1 MEENKF
7 QAAPAADFDWDAY
20 ENGDVVTKEEKAE
33 LTAQYDN
40 TLNKVKDKEVVMG
53 TIISMNKREVVV
65 NIGFK
70 SDGIIPMSEFRY
82 NPDLKV
88 GDQVEVYIESQ
99 EDKKGQLILS
109 HKAARASRSWDR
121 VNEALNNEEIIKGD
135 VKCRTKG
142 GMIVDVFGI

>member
-88 GDQVEVYIESQ
+88 GDQVEEI
-99 EDKKGQLILS
+99 
-109 HKAARASRSWDR
+109 SRSS
-121 VNEALNNEEIIKGD
+121 
-135 VKCRTKG
+135 
-142 GMIVDVFGI
+142 